1 MFSNLNFH
9 KIVKVKRNL
18 NENVMIRKLQF
29 FIPTKNLIKMFKAPT
44 LPPTKRKSCDNPT
57 FELSLER
64 YENKDVDVL
73 GDLGGS
79 KRKTFS

>member
-1 MFSNLNFH
+1 MFSNLNCY
-9 KIVKVKRNL
+9 KIVKVKRRL
-18 NENVMIRKLQF
+18 NENVMNRKLQF

>member
-29 FIPTKNLIKMFKAPT
+29 LIPTKNLIKMFKAPT
-44 LPPTKRKSCDNPT
+44 LPPSKRKSCDNPT
-57 FELSLER
+57 FDFSLER
-64 YENKDVDVL
+64 YEKKDLDVL
-73 GDLGGS
+73 GDAGES
-79 KRKTFS
+79 KRETFS